1 MFSSNNVRVAAA
13 LICLVGVGIIADP
26 SAAQTLRPR
35 VQSYHQLR
43 CARGGEAIIRIS
55 GVQFGAATGAAI
67 NAPGITVVAVTA
79 EGNPARNQSGTAVVK
94 LNIAENAQIGSFPLR
109 VATQFGVSDP
119 IMVVV
124 EPYPEV
130 PETEPNNTREAPGT
144 LKAGTTVTGTIDSLN
159 DIDTY
164 QLQIEKGETWV
175 VDTVA
180 GRIGSPLVPSVRITN
195 ATGREL
201 AFQDTLANADPR
213 TVFTAR
219 ESGTYYVTIRDAR
232 YKGGGDFRYR
242 VTAHKNASA
251 TGVFPR
257 SGQPGKALNV
267 RIDGPNAPLTP
278 ISVMMPELAVPGITS
293 ISIPLGAS
301 WSQPIPFF
309 VDFYGTTQESE
320 PNDRLALAMPVTSPI
335 VIDARIRPSQIGN
348 RSDTDLYRVK
358 LAAGQVIEAAVDAEK
373 LGSPMDPVVRILDA
387 SGGERARDDDSGRSR
402 DAKLVFRA
410 PAAGEYLVEVTD
422 AGNRS
427 GDAFIY
433 RLQLAPPRPDFAI
446 EMVPDA
452 PLIIAG
458 GRTAAVVNVTRI
470 HGYNAEIPLV
480 FDNLPPGVRVADGGS
495 IPAGAGSVRVI
506 FEAAADAKPSGLNTA
521 LYGTGMV
528 GGIKTRRFAAGI
540 QEDYSKN
547 GDQVVRATKRQPG
560 VTVGVSALADVVL
573 TAGKSVVQSGVNAT
587 IDVPFTL
594 TRHGFAAKITL
605 SVSGLPAGVTASGLE
620 VAENATSGV
629 VQLKVDATAAAFTG
643 VISLVAKVSVDELR
657 WLEHCSQPISLTITK

>member
-1 MFSSNNVRVAAA
+1 MFSSNNVRVAVA
-13 LICLVGVGIIADP
+13 LICLGGVGIFAYP
-26 SAAQTLRPR
+26 AAAQTLRPR

-55 GVQFGAATGAAI
+55 GVQFGAAIGAAI

-119 IMVVV
+119 ILVVV

-213 TVFTAR
+213 TIFTAR
-219 ESGTYYVTIRDAR
+219 ESGTYFVTIRDAR

-293 ISIPLGAS
+293 ISVPMGTA

-320 PNDRLALAMPVTSPI
+320 PNDRAALAMPVTSPI
-335 VIDARIRPSQIGN
+335 VIDGRLRPSQIGN

-358 LAAGQVIEAAVDAEK
+358 LAAGQVIETVVDAGK

-387 SGGERARDDDSGRSR
+387 SGGERARDDDSGGSR
-402 DAKLVFRA
+402 DAKLVFTA

-427 GDAFIY
+427 GDAFLY

-629 VQLKVDATAAAFTG
+629 VQLKVDAGAAAFTG
-643 VISLVAKVSVDELR
+643 VISLVTKVSVDELR

>member
-1 MFSSNNVRVAAA
+1 MFLSNNVRVAAA
-13 LICLVGVGIIADP
+13 LICLGGVGIFADP
-26 SAAQTLRPR
+26 AAAQTLRPR

-55 GVQFGAATGAAI
+55 GVQFGAATGASI

-164 QLQIEKGETWV
+164 QIQIEKGDTWV
-175 VDTVA
+175 FDTIA

-219 ESGTYYVTIRDAR
+219 ESGTYFVTIRDAR

-278 ISVMMPELAVPGITS
+278 ISVIMPELAVPGITS

-335 VIDARIRPSQIGN
+335 VIDGRIRPSQIGN

-358 LAAGQVIEAAVDAEK
+358 LAAGQVIEVALDAGK

-387 SGGERARDDDSGRSR
+387 SGGERARDDDSGGNR
-402 DAKLVFRA
+402 DAKLVFTA

-433 RLQLAPPRPDFAI
+433 RLQLAAPRPDFAI
-446 EMVPDA
+446 DMVPDA

-528 GGIKTRRFAAGI
+528 GGIKTRRFAVGI

-560 VTVGVSALADVVL
+560 VTVGVSALADVVV

-629 VQLKVDATAAAFTG
+629 VQLKVDAGAAAFTG
-643 VISLVAKVSVDELR
+643 VISLVAKISVDELR

>member
-1 MFSSNNVRVAAA
+1 MHSSNTTRYLNALSCLALLGLSASVA
-13 LICLVGVGIIADP
+13 P
-26 SAAQTLRPR
+26 AQTLRPR
-35 VQSYHQLR
+35 VQSYQQLR

-55 GVQFGAATGAAI
+55 GVQFGATTGASI
-67 NAPGITVVAVTA
+67 NAPGITVVSVTA
-79 EGNPARNQSGTAVVK
+79 EGNPARNQSGTAVIK
-94 LNIAENAQIGSFPLR
+94 LNIAETAMIGSFPLR
-109 VATQFGVSDP
+109 VVTQFGVSDP

-124 EPYPEV
+124 EPYPEL
-130 PETEPNNTREAPGT
+130 PETEPNNTRDKPGE
-144 LKAGTTVTGTIDSLN
+144 LKSGQTITGVIDSIN

-164 QLQIEKGETWV
+164 RLPMEKGETWV
-175 VDTVA
+175 FETIA
-180 GRIGSPLVPSVRITN
+180 GRIGSPLIPSVRITN
-195 ATGREL
+195 ATGREV
-201 AFQDTLANADPR
+201 AFQDTLATADPR

-219 ESGTYYVTIRDAR
+219 ESGTYFVTLRDAR

-242 VTAHKNASA
+242 ITAHKSASA

-267 RIDGPNAPLTP
+267 RIDGPNAPQNP
-278 ISVMMPELAVPGITS
+278 IPVIMPELAVPGITS
-293 ISIPLGAS
+293 ISVPIGTA
-301 WSQPIPFF
+301 WSQPVPFF

-320 PNDRLALAMPVTSPI
+320 PNDRAGLAMQVTAPI
-335 VIDARIRPSQIGN
+335 VIDGRIRPSQLGN
-348 RSDTDLYRVK
+348 RADTDFFRIK
-358 LAAGQVIEAAVDAEK
+358 LAAGQVIEVAVDAGK
-373 LGSPMDPVVRILDA
+373 LGSPMDPVVRFLD
-387 SGGERARDDDSGRSR
+387 SNGGERARDDDSGGSR
-402 DAKLVFRA
+402 DARLVFTA
-410 PAAGEYLVEVTD
+410 PAAGEYLVEVSD

-427 GDAFIY
+427 GDAYIY
-433 RLQLAPPRPDFAI
+433 RLQLAAPRPDFGI

-480 FDNLPPGVRVADGGS
+480 FDNLPAGVRVVDGNV

-506 FEAAADAKPSGLNTA
+506 FEAAPDAKPGGLETV

-528 GGIKTRRFAAGI
+528 GGVKTRRYAAGI

-560 VTVGVSALADVVL
+560 VSVGVSAAADIIIN
-573 TAGKSVVQSGVNAT
+573 AGKTVFQTGVNAT

-594 TRHGFAAKITL
+594 VRHGFAGKLTL

-620 VAENATSGV
+620 VPENATSGV
-629 VQLKVDATAAAFTG
+629 VQLKVDAGAAAFTG
-643 VISLVAKVSVDELR
+643 TVVLSAKVTVDELR
-657 WLEHCSQPISLTITK
+657 WLEHCSQPIKLTITK

>member
-1 MFSSNNVRVAAA
+1 MFSSSNLRVAAA
-13 LICLVGVGIIADP
+13 FICLGGVGLIADP
-26 SAAQTLRPR
+26 AAAQTLRPR

-55 GVQFGAATGAAI
+55 GVQFGAATGASI
-67 NAPGITVVAVTA
+67 NAPGITVVSVTA

-94 LNIAENAQIGSFPLR
+94 LNIAESAQIGSFPLR
-109 VATQFGVSDP
+109 VTTQFGVSDP

-124 EPYPEV
+124 EPYPEL

-144 LKAGTTVTGTIDSLN
+144 LKAGTTITGVIDSIN

-195 ATGREL
+195 ATGREV

-219 ESGTYYVTIRDAR
+219 ESGTYFVTIRDAR

-242 VTAHKNASA
+242 VTAHKHASA

-267 RIDGPNAPLTP
+267 RIDGPNAPQNP

-293 ISIPLGAS
+293 ISIPMGTA

-309 VDFYGTTQESE
+309 VDIYGTTQESE
-320 PNDRLALAMPVTSPI
+320 PNDRAALAMPVTAPI
-335 VIDARIRPSQIGN
+335 VIDGRIRPSQIGN
-348 RSDTDLYRVK
+348 RSDTDLYRIK
-358 LAAGQVIEAAVDAEK
+358 LAAGQVIEAAVDAGK

-387 SGGERARDDDSGRSR
+387 NGGERARDDDSGGSR
-402 DAKLVFRA
+402 DAKLVFTA

-427 GDAFIY
+427 GDAYIY
-433 RLQLAPPRPDFAI
+433 RLQLAAPRADFAI
-446 EMVPDA
+446 AMVPDA
-452 PLIIAG
+452 PLVIAG
-458 GRTAAVVNVTRI
+458 GRTVAVVTVTRI

-480 FDNLPPGVRVADGGS
+480 FDNLPAGVRVADGS
-495 IPAGAGSVRVI
+495 VIPAGAGFVRVI
-506 FEAAADAKPSGLNTA
+506 FEAAPDAKPGGLETT

-560 VTVGVSALADVVL
+560 VAIGVSALADVVL
-573 TAGKSVVQSGVNAT
+573 TAGKSAVQSGVNAT

-594 TRHGFAAKITL
+594 VRHGFAGKLTL
-605 SVSGLPAGVTASGLE
+605 SVGGLPAGVTASGLE
-620 VAENATSGV
+620 IAENATSGV
-629 VQLKVDATAAAFTG
+629 VQLKIDAGAAAFSG
-643 VISLVAKVSVDELR
+643 VITLGAKVSVDELR
-657 WLEHCSQPISLTITK
+657 WLEHCSQPISLVITK

>member
-1 MFSSNNVRVAAA
+1 MNACMNVRVAAA
-13 LICLVGVGIIADP
+13 LITLTGAGLAVNPA
-26 SAAQTLRPR
+26 SAQTLRPR

-55 GVQFGAATGAAI
+55 GVQFGASTGASI
-67 NAPGITVVAVTA
+67 NAPGITVVSVTA
-79 EGNPARNQSGTAVVK
+79 EGNPARNQSGTALVK

-130 PETEPNNTREAPGT
+130 PETEPNNTREAPGS

-164 QLQIEKGETWV
+164 QLQITKGETWV
-175 VDTVA
+175 FDTIA

-195 ATGREL
+195 STGREL

-219 ESGTYYVTIRDAR
+219 ESGTYFVTIRDAR
-232 YKGGGDFRYR
+232 YKGGGDYRYR
-242 VTAHKNASA
+242 VTAHKNPSP

-267 RIDGPNAPLTP
+267 RVDGPNASLSP
-278 ISVMMPELAVPGITS
+278 ISVMMPELGVPGITS

-309 VDFYGTTQESE
+309 VDLDATTQESE
-320 PNDRLALAMPVTSPI
+320 PNDRAALAMPVTVPI

-348 RSDTDLYRVK
+348 RSDTDFYRIK
-358 LAAGQVIEAAVDAEK
+358 LAAGQVIEIAVDAGK

-387 SGGERARDDDSGRSR
+387 NGGERARDDDSGGSR
-402 DAKLVFRA
+402 DAKLVFTA
-410 PAAGEYLVEVTD
+410 PAAGEFLVEVTD

-433 RLQLAPPRPDFAI
+433 RLQLAAPRPDFAI
-446 EMVPDA
+446 DMVPDA

-470 HGYNAEIPLV
+470 HGYNAEIPLT
-480 FDNLPPGVRVADGGS
+480 FENLPPGVRVADGS
-495 IPAGAGSVRVI
+495 VIPAGAGSVRVI
-506 FEAAADAKPSGLNTA
+506 FEAAADAKPGGVQSG
-521 LYGTGMV
+521 LYGTGLV
-528 GGIKTRRFAAGI
+528 GGTKTRRYASGT

-560 VTVGVSALADVVL
+560 VGVGVSALADVIL
-573 TAGKSVVQSGVNAT
+573 TAGKSSVQSGVNTT
-587 IDVPFTL
+587 IDIPFTL
-594 TRHGFAAKITL
+594 VRHGFAAKMTL
-605 SVSGLPAGVTASGLE
+605 SVSGLPAGVTATGLD
-620 VAENATSGV
+620 VAENAVSGV
-629 VQLKVDATAAAFTG
+629 ILLKVDASAAAFSG
-643 VISLVAKVSVDELR
+643 VITLGAKVSVDELR
-657 WLEHCSQPISLTITK
+657 WLDHCSQPISLVITK

>member
-1 MFSSNNVRVAAA
+1 MYATMHVRVAAA
-13 LICLVGVGIIADP
+13 LISLAGAGLAVSPAF
-26 SAAQTLRPR
+26 AQTLRPR
-35 VQSYHQLR
+35 VQSYQQLR
-43 CARGGEAIIRIS
+43 CARGGEATIRIS
-55 GVQFGAATGAAI
+55 GVQFGAAVGASI
-67 NAPGITVVAVTA
+67 NAPGITVVTVTA

-130 PETEPNNTREAPGT
+130 PETEPNNTREAPGL
-144 LKAGTTVTGTIDSLN
+144 LKSDITITGTIDSIN

-164 QLQIEKGETWV
+164 QLQITKGETWV

-195 ATGREL
+195 STGREV
-201 AFQDTLANADPR
+201 AFQDTLATADPR

-219 ESGTYYVTIRDAR
+219 ESGTYFVTIRDAR
-232 YKGGGDFRYR
+232 YKGGGDYRYR
-242 VTAHKNASA
+242 VTAHKNTSP

-257 SGQPGKALNV
+257 SGQPGKPLNV
-267 RIDGPNAPLTP
+267 RIDGPNAPTTP
-278 ISVMMPELAVPGITS
+278 ISVMLPELGAPGIFP

-320 PNDRLALAMPVTSPI
+320 PNDRVALAMPVTPPI

-358 LAAGQVIEAAVDAEK
+358 LAAGQVIEAVVDAGK

-387 SGGERARDDDSGRSR
+387 NGGERARDDDSGGGR
-402 DAKLVFRA
+402 DAKIVFTA

-422 AGNRS
+422 AGNRI
-427 GDAFIY
+427 GDAFVY

-446 EMVPDA
+446 DMVPDA

-458 GRTAAVVNVTRI
+458 GRTAAVVNVTRS
-470 HGYNAEIPLV
+470 HGYNAEIPLT
-480 FDNLPPGVRVADGGS
+480 FENLPAGVRIADGS
-495 IPAGAGSVRVI
+495 VIPAGAGSVRVI
-506 FEAAADAKPSGLNTA
+506 FEAAADAKPGGVQTG

-528 GGIKTRRFAAGI
+528 GGIKTRRYASGT

-547 GDQVVRATKRQPG
+547 GDQVVRATRRQPTIG
-560 VTVGVSALADVVL
+560 VGVSAPADVVL
-573 TAGKSVVQSGVNAT
+573 TAAKSAIQCGVNAT

-594 TRHGFAAKITL
+594 TRHGFAGKLTL
-605 SVSGLPAGVTASGLE
+605 SVIGLPAGITATGLD

-629 VQLKVDATAAAFTG
+629 VQLKVDAGAAAFSGSIT
-643 VISLVAKVSVDELR
+643 LVAKVSVDDLR
-657 WLEHCSQPISLTITK
+657 WLEHCSQPISLTLTQ

>member
-1 MFSSNNVRVAAA
+1 MHPRTITGLSYTILSFG
-13 LICLVGVGIIADP
+13 LVGLFPLMA
-26 SAAQTLRPR
+26 AAQTLRPR
-35 VQSYHQLR
+35 VQSYQQLR

-55 GVQFGAATGAAI
+55 GVQFGAATGASI

-109 VATQFGVSDP
+109 VATQFGISDP

-124 EPYPEV
+124 EPYPEL

-180 GRIGSPLVPSVRITN
+180 GRIGSPLLPSVRITN
-195 ATGREL
+195 ATGREV
-201 AFQDTLANADPR
+201 AFQDTLASADPR

-219 ESGTYYVTIRDAR
+219 ESGTYFVTIRDAR

-267 RIDGPNAPLTP
+267 RIDGPNAPQSP
-278 ISVMMPELAVPGITS
+278 ISVMMPELGVPGITS
-293 ISIPLGAS
+293 ISVPMGTA
-301 WSQPIPFF
+301 WSQPILFF

-320 PNDRLALAMPVTSPI
+320 PNDRLTLAMPVTAPI
-335 VIDARIRPSQIGN
+335 VIDGRIRPSQIGN

-358 LAAGQVIEAAVDAEK
+358 LTAGQVIEAAVDAGK
-373 LGSPMDPVVRILDA
+373 LGSPMDPVVRVLD
-387 SGGERARDDDSGRSR
+387 SNGGERARDDDSGGNR
-402 DAKLVFRA
+402 DAKLVFTA

-427 GDAFIY
+427 GDAFVY
-433 RLQLAPPRPDFAI
+433 RLQLAAPRPDFAI

-458 GRTAAVVNVTRI
+458 GRTAAVVNVSRI

-480 FDNLPPGVRVADGGS
+480 FDNLPVGVRVVDGG
-495 IPAGAGSVRVI
+495 IVPIGAGSVRVI
-506 FEAAADAKPSGLNTA
+506 FEAAPDAKPGGVETT
-521 LYGTGMV
+521 LYGTGLV
-528 GGIKTRRFAAGI
+528 GGIRTRRFAAGL

-560 VTVGVSALADVVL
+560 VAVGVSAAADIIIN
-573 TAGKSVVQSGVNAT
+573 AGKTALQSGVNAT

-594 TRHGFAAKITL
+594 VRHGFAGKLTL
-605 SVSGLPAGVTASGLE
+605 TVSGLPAGVTASGLE
-620 VAENATSGV
+620 IAENATSGV
-629 VQLKVDATAAAFTG
+629 VQLKVDAGAAAFSG
-643 VISLVAKVSVDELR
+643 VITLVAKVSVDELR

>member
-1 MFSSNNVRVAAA
+1 MFLSNNVRVAAA
-13 LICLVGVGIIADP
+13 LICLGGVGIFAYP
-26 SAAQTLRPR
+26 AAAQTLRPR

-164 QLQIEKGETWV
+164 QLQIEKGDTWV

-195 ATGREL
+195 STGREL

-293 ISIPLGAS
+293 ISVPMGTA

-320 PNDRLALAMPVTSPI
+320 PNDRLALAMPVTVPI
-335 VIDARIRPSQIGN
+335 VIDGRIRPSQIGN

-373 LGSPMDPVVRILDA
+373 LGSPMDPVVRVLDA
-387 SGGERARDDDSGRSR
+387 SGGERARDDDSGGSR
-402 DAKLVFRA
+402 DAKLVFTA
-410 PAAGEYLVEVTD
+410 PAAGEYLIEVTD

-433 RLQLAPPRPDFAI
+433 RLQLAAPRPDFAI

-458 GRTAAVVNVTRI
+458 GRTAAVVNVTRS
-470 HGYNAEIPLV
+470 HGYNAEIPLT
-480 FDNLPPGVRVADGGS
+480 FENLPAGVRVADGGS

-528 GGIKTRRFAAGI
+528 GGIKTRRFAVGI

-573 TAGKSVVQSGVNAT
+573 TAGKVAMQSGVNTT
-587 IDVPFTL
+587 IDLPFTL

-629 VQLKVDATAAAFTG
+629 VQFKVDAGAAAFTG

-657 WLEHCSQPISLTITK
+657 WLEHCSQPISLVITK

>member
-1 MFSSNNVRVAAA
+1 
-13 LICLVGVGIIADP
+13 
-26 SAAQTLRPR
+26 
-35 VQSYHQLR
+35 
-43 CARGGEAIIRIS
+43 
-55 GVQFGAATGAAI
+55 
-67 NAPGITVVAVTA
+67 
-79 EGNPARNQSGTAVVK
+79 
-94 LNIAENAQIGSFPLR
+94 
-109 VATQFGVSDP
+109 
-119 IMVVV
+119 
-124 EPYPEV
+124 
-130 PETEPNNTREAPGT
+130 
-144 LKAGTTVTGTIDSLN
+144 
-159 DIDTY
+159 
-164 QLQIEKGETWV
+164 
-175 VDTVA
+175 
-180 GRIGSPLVPSVRITN
+180 
-195 ATGREL
+195 
-201 AFQDTLANADPR
+201 
-213 TVFTAR
+213 
-219 ESGTYYVTIRDAR
+219 
-232 YKGGGDFRYR
+232 
-242 VTAHKNASA
+242 
-251 TGVFPR
+251 
-257 SGQPGKALNV
+257 
-267 RIDGPNAPLTP
+267 
-278 ISVMMPELAVPGITS
+278 MMPELAVPGITS

-458 GRTAAVVNVTRI
+458 GRTAAVVNVTRS

>member
-1 MFSSNNVRVAAA
+1 MHSANTKRYVNALSCLALLGLSASVA
-13 LICLVGVGIIADP
+13 P
-26 SAAQTLRPR
+26 AQTLRPR
-35 VQSYHQLR
+35 VQSYQQLR
-43 CARGGEAIIRIS
+43 CARGGEAVVRVS
-55 GVQFGAATGAAI
+55 GVQLGSAVGASI
-67 NAPGITVVAVTA
+67 NAPGITVVGVTA

-124 EPYPEV
+124 EPYPEL
-130 PETEPNNTREAPGT
+130 PETEPNNTREKPGE
-144 LKAGTTVTGTIDSLN
+144 LKAGQTITGVIDSIN
-159 DIDTY
+159 DIDTF
-164 QLQIEKGETWV
+164 QLPMEKGETWV
-175 VDTVA
+175 IETIA
-180 GRIGSPLVPSVRITN
+180 GRIGSPLIPSVRITN
-195 ATGREL
+195 AIGREV
-201 AFQDTLANADPR
+201 AFQDTLASADPR

-219 ESGTYYVTIRDAR
+219 ASGTYFVTLRDAR

-242 VTAHKNASA
+242 ITAHKNASV

-267 RIDGPNAPLTP
+267 RIDGPNAPQNP
-278 ISVMMPELAVPGITS
+278 ISVMMPELGMPGITP
-293 ISIPLGAS
+293 ISVPMGTT

-320 PNDRLALAMPVTSPI
+320 PNDRAGLAMPVTAPL
-335 VIDARIRPSQIGN
+335 VIDGRIRPSQLGN
-348 RSDTDLYRVK
+348 RGDTDLYRVK
-358 LAAGQVIEAAVDAEK
+358 LSAGQVIEVAVDAAK
-373 LGSPMDPVVRILDA
+373 LASPMDPVVRVLD
-387 SGGERARDDDSGRSR
+387 SNGGERARDDDSGGNR
-402 DAKLVFRA
+402 DAKLVFTA
-410 PAAGEYLVEVTD
+410 PAAGEYLIEVTD

-427 GDAFIY
+427 GDAYIY
-433 RLQLAPPRPDFAI
+433 RIQLAAPRADFAI

-480 FDNLPPGVRVADGGS
+480 FDNLPAGVRVADGS
-495 IPAGAGSVRVI
+495 VIPAGAGNVRVI
-506 FEAAADAKPSGLNTA
+506 FEAAPDAKPGGLDTT

-547 GDQVVRATKRQPG
+547 GDQLVRATKRQPG
-560 VTVGVSALADVVL
+560 VAIGVSAAADIIIN
-573 TAGKSVVQSGVNAT
+573 AGKTALQSGVNTT
-587 IDVPFTL
+587 IDVPFTVV
-594 TRHGFAAKITL
+594 RHGFAGKLTL

-620 VAENATSGV
+620 IAENATSGV
-629 VQLKVDATAAAFTG
+629 VQLKIDAAAPAFTG
-643 VISLVAKVSVDELR
+643 VITLGAKVSVDELR

>member
-1 MFSSNNVRVAAA
+1 MYATMHVRVAAA
-13 LICLVGVGIIADP
+13 LISLTGAALAVNPA
-26 SAAQTLRPR
+26 SAQTLRPR
-35 VQSYHQLR
+35 VQSYQQLR
-43 CARGGEAIIRIS
+43 CARGGEATIRIS
-55 GVQFGAATGAAI
+55 GVQFGASVGASI
-67 NAPGITVVAVTA
+67 NAPGITVVSVTA

-119 IMVVV
+119 ILVVV

-320 PNDRLALAMPVTSPI
+320 PNDRAALAMPVTSPI
-335 VIDARIRPSQIGN
+335 VIDGRLRPSQIGN

-358 LAAGQVIEAAVDAEK
+358 LAAGQVIEAVVDAGK

-387 SGGERARDDDSGRSR
+387 SGGERARDDDSGGNR
-402 DAKLVFRA
+402 DAKLVFTA

-528 GGIKTRRFAAGI
+528 GGIKTRRFAVGI

-560 VTVGVSALADVVL
+560 VTVGVSALADVVV

-605 SVSGLPAGVTASGLE
+605 SVNGLPAGVTASGLE

-629 VQLKVDATAAAFTG
+629 VQLKVDAGAAAFTG

-657 WLEHCSQPISLTITK
+657 WLEHCSQPIRIVITK

>member
-1 MFSSNNVRVAAA
+1 MHSANTKRYLNALSCLALLGLSASVA
-13 LICLVGVGIIADP
+13 P
-26 SAAQTLRPR
+26 AQTLRPR
-35 VQSYHQLR
+35 VQSYQQLR

-55 GVQFGAATGAAI
+55 GVQFGAATGASI
-67 NAPGITVVAVTA
+67 NAPGITVVSVTA

-94 LNIAENAQIGSFPLR
+94 LNIAVSAQIGSFPLR

-124 EPYPEV
+124 EPYPEL
-130 PETEPNNTREAPGT
+130 PETEPNNTRETPGILKPGT
-144 LKAGTTVTGTIDSLN
+144 TITGVIDSIN
-159 DIDTY
+159 DIDTF
-164 QLQIEKGETWV
+164 QLPMEKGETWV
-175 VDTVA
+175 IETIA

-195 ATGREL
+195 TTGREV
-201 AFQDTLANADPR
+201 AFQDTLASADPR

-219 ESGTYYVTIRDAR
+219 ESGTYFVTLRDAR

-242 VTAHKNASA
+242 ITAHKNVSA

-257 SGQPGKALNV
+257 SGQPGKVLNV
-267 RIDGPNAPLTP
+267 RIDGPNAPQNP
-278 ISVMMPELAVPGITS
+278 ISVTMPELGMPRIAS
-293 ISIPLGAS
+293 ISIPMGTA

-320 PNDRLALAMPVTSPI
+320 PNDRAALAMPVTAPI
-335 VIDARIRPSQIGN
+335 VIDGRIRPSQLGN
-348 RSDTDLYRVK
+348 RGDTDLYRVK
-358 LAAGQVIEAAVDAEK
+358 LAAGQVIEVAVDAAK
-373 LGSPMDPVVRILDA
+373 LGSPMDPVVRVLD
-387 SGGERARDDDSGRSR
+387 SNGGERARDDDSGGNR
-402 DAKLVFRA
+402 DAKLVFTA

-427 GDAFIY
+427 GDAYIY
-433 RLQLAPPRPDFAI
+433 RLQLAAPRADFAI

-452 PLIIAG
+452 PLVIAG
-458 GRTAAVVNVTRI
+458 GRTAAVVNATRV
-470 HGYNAEIPLV
+470 HGFNAEIPLV
-480 FDNLPPGVRVADGGS
+480 FDNLPAGVRVADGS
-495 IPAGAGSVRVI
+495 VIPAGAGSVRVI
-506 FEAAADAKPSGLNTA
+506 FEAAPDAKPGGLETT

-560 VTVGVSALADVVL
+560 VAVGVSAAADVVL
-573 TAGKSVVQSGVNAT
+573 NAGKTALQSGVNAT

-594 TRHGFAAKITL
+594 VRHGFAGKLTL

-620 VAENATSGV
+620 LAENATSGV
-629 VQLKVDATAAAFTG
+629 VQLKVDAGAAAFTG

-657 WLEHCSQPISLTITK
+657 WLEHCSQPISFVITK

>member
-1 MFSSNNVRVAAA
+1 
-13 LICLVGVGIIADP
+13 
-26 SAAQTLRPR
+26 

-43 CARGGEAIIRIS
+43 CARGGEATIRIS
-55 GVQFGAATGAAI
+55 GVQFGAAVGAAI

-119 IMVVV
+119 ILVVV

-213 TVFTAR
+213 TIFTAR

-232 YKGGGDFRYR
+232 YKGGGDYRYR

-267 RIDGPNAPLTP
+267 RIDGPNAPTTP
-278 ISVMMPELAVPGITS
+278 ISVMLPELGAPGIFP

-309 VDFYGTTQESE
+309 IDFYGTTQESE
-320 PNDRLALAMPVTSPI
+320 PNDRAALAMPVTPPI

-358 LAAGQVIEAAVDAEK
+358 LAAGQVIEAAVDAGK

-387 SGGERARDDDSGRSR
+387 NGGERARDDDSGGSR
-402 DAKLVFRA
+402 DAKLVFTA

-422 AGNRS
+422 AGNRI

-446 EMVPDA
+446 DMVPDA

-458 GRTAAVVNVTRI
+458 GRTAALVNVTRS

-506 FEAAADAKPSGLNTA
+506 FEAAADAKSSGLNTA

-528 GGIKTRRFAAGI
+528 GGIKTRRFAVGI

-560 VTVGVSALADVVL
+560 VTVGVSALADVVV

-629 VQLKVDATAAAFTG
+629 VQLKVDAGAAAFTG